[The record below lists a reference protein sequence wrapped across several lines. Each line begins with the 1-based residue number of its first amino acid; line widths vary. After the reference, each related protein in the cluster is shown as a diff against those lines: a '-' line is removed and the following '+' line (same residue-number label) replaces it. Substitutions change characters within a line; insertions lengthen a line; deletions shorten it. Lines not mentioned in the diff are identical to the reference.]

1 MARHDPGPQ
10 ARPAVPLAGVRIV
23 KWTRFDF
30 YVSAATMA
38 TILLGMDWP
47 FTVRVVLC
55 PVAVGLWL
63 LAVIRRVR

>member
-1 MARHDPGPQ
+1 V
-10 ARPAVPLAGVRIV
+10 VPLAGVRIV
-23 KWTRFDF
+23 NADDAGRRPPRTRFDF
-30 YVSAATMA
+30 IVAAAALVTV
-38 TILLGMDWP
+38 LLGMDWP